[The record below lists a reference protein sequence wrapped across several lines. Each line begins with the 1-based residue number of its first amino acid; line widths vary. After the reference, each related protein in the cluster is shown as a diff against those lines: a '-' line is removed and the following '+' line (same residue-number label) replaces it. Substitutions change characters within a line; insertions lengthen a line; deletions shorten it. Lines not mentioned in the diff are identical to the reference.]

1 MLSYLVFSDC
11 FFQKITLKYKN
22 MGSDLGHDND
32 KSKQLLSSKHWSK
45 KEKEVLRL
53 LLSNRVGTIILIVLL
68 ELMIYNYAVYTIYIQ
83 FYLVVSHLYT
93 DTK

>member
-1 MLSYLVFSDC
+1 
-11 FFQKITLKYKN
+11 
-22 MGSDLGHDND
+22 MGSDLGHEND